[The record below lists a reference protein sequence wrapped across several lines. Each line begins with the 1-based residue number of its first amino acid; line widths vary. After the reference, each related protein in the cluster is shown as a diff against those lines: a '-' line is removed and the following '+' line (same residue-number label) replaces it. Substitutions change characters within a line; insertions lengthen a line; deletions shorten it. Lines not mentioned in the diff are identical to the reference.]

1 MWGRWWEEYLTLRKR
16 VSSASSVLHK
26 DRSAEPG
33 PVLREGGGANRA
45 LALKSAINPKD
56 LRGFGER
63 G

>member
-1 MWGRWWEEYLTLRKR
+1 MVGG
-16 VSSASSVLHK
+16 VSYFAEKGIVSILGFAQRPIYRT
-26 DRSAEPG
+26 RSG
-33 PVLREGGGANRA
+33 STGVGGGANRA